1 MTDNDAPYIPLDVAG
16 YKAMRE
22 AGTPHLLL
30 DVREPFEYAQAHIP
44 GAVLIPMND
53 VLARVHELDEHEHVV
68 VVCRTGNRSAMVAM
82 GLHDYGL
89 PNTFYNLEGGIVAWA
104 QQGNEYTQGME

>member
-1 MTDNDAPYIPLDVAG
+1 MTDSEAPYTPLSVAD
-16 YKAMRE
+16 YVAMRE

-30 DVREPFEYAQAHIP
+30 DVREPQEYAQAHIP

-53 VLARVHELDEHEHVV
+53 VLARVHELDEYDQIV
-68 VVCRTGNRSAMVAM
+68 VVCRSGNRSAAVAT

-89 PNTFYNLEGGIVAWA
+89 PNKFYNLEGGTVAWVREGNA
-104 QQGNEYTQGME
+104 YEQGEE

>member
-1 MTDNDAPYIPLDVAG
+1 MTENDAPYIPLDAAG

-44 GAVLIPMND
+44 GAVLIPMGQLGN
-53 VLARVHELDEHEHVV
+53 RLDELEGHEHVV
-68 VVCRTGNRSAMVAM
+68 VACRTGSRSAMVAM
-82 GLHDYGL
+82 GLHDHGL
-89 PNTFYNLEGGIVAWA
+89 TNTFYNLEGGIVAWA
-104 QQGNEYTQGME
+104 RAGHEVEQVTP

>member
-1 MTDNDAPYIPLDVAG
+1 MTDNDAPYIPLDIDG

-30 DVREPFEYAQAHIP
+30 DVRQPFEFEQAHIP

-53 VLARVHELDEHEHVV
+53 VIARLDELHEHEHIV
-68 VVCRTGNRSAMVAM
+68 VVCRTGSRSAMVAM

-89 PNTFYNLEGGIVAWA
+89 PNTFYNLEGGTVAWV
-104 QQGNEYTQGME
+104 QQGNEYEQGA